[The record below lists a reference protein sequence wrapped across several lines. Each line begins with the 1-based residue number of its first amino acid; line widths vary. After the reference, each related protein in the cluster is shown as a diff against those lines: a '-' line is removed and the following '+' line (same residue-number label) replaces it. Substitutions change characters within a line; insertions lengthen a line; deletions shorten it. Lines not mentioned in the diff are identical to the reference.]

1 MSPNCHLVHLGSTD
15 LVPPE
20 LPVIRSTT
28 SAKRPHPAY
37 RWGAVHQSGGFDA
50 NQLLLIEDVLL
61 YDKMEEKEEMFVLS
75 V

>member
-28 SAKRPHPAY
+28 SAKRPHPAC
-37 RWGAVHQSGGFDA
+37 RWGAVHQSGGYDA
-50 NQLLLIEDVLL
+50 NQLLLFEDVVL
-61 YDKMEEKEEMFVLS
+61 YDKVEEKEEMFVLF